1 MKTLGLIAGAALIA
15 CISAS
20 GAFAMGPDPA
30 PVAAPRAANSAQ
42 KDFEDGQKAINAAQ
56 YDKGIELMKKVV
68 AAQPKNADAYNLLGF
83 AYRKKGDMR
92 SAAGN
97 YDAAL
102 KIDASHKGALE
113 YQGEMFLK
121 LGRLDD
127 AYKNRVRLRDACPS
141 GCNELRE
148 LDRAIADFHKSA
160 PKT

>member
-1 MKTLGLIAGAALIA
+1 MKIVGLVAAAALA
-15 CISAS
+15 VCVSAS
-20 GAFAMGPDPA
+20 GGFAMGPDPV
-30 PVAAPRAANSAQ
+30 PAAPARPANSAQ

-56 YDKGIELMKKVV
+56 YDNGIELMKKVV
-68 AAQPKNADAYNLLGF
+68 AAQPKNADAYNLMGF
-83 AYRKKGDMR
+83 AFRKKGDLR

-102 KIDASHKGALE
+102 KIDANHKGALE

-127 AYKNRVRLRDACPS
+127 AYKNRVRLRDVCQT